1 MANRNVLKKTSK
13 KIKFEFSH
21 QELIDLYRA
30 IKWGIGTQKGNKELK
45 EWSARCGKI
54 ADMFFD
60 NWFEGPDA

>member
-1 MANRNVLKKTSK
+1 MANRKVSKKTSK

-21 QELIDLYRA
+21 QELIDLCRA

-45 EWSARCGKI
+45 EWAERCGKI

-60 NWFEGPDA
+60 NWYEGLDT